1 MSSEEEDENFKLKGT
16 DEAFGLGE
24 ANHPSI
30 KYNHRMN
37 PNLNETKLLD

>member
-1 MSSEEEDENFKLKGT
+1 MESSEEENLKEMVT
-16 DEAFGLGE
+16 DEAYGLGE
-24 ANHPSI
+24 EHHPCF